1 MLEKIEGRRR
11 RGQQRMRWLDAIT
24 GSMDVSFEQTPGDCE
39 GQGNLVCA
47 VHGAAKSQTQ
57 LSDQA
62 TATIAGFRSQLV
74 YSLAVWPGASNF
86 TSLSLCFFIYKVDIV
101 RIK

>member
-1 MLEKIEGRRR
+1 
-11 RGQQRMRWLDAIT
+11 MRWLDAIT

-57 LSDQA
+57 QRDRA

-74 YSLAVWPGASNF
+74 YSLAVWPGANNF
-86 TSLSLCFFIYKVDIV
+86 TSLSLCFFSYKVDIV